1 MVPTGM
7 VPYQLV
13 IKCAVRQKCVMTCPD
28 QFQRFSHLYIMEES
42 SLVEKMGP
50 RRGRYKSS
58 SLVRGLR
65 LTRLKNTT
73 MSITASLDKRQ
84 AVQLGETIL
93 PVPTV
98 YGRAGGQ
105 FSDITRLLSGGP
117 GPTGASGSSPGD
129 NESGPGSPGGG
140 SGGGVSSG
148 GSTMSNL
155 GAVNKKKGSSAVGSL
170 MTASASIVEVT
181 NPKDIEDDRQVSLML
196 DTQRRKSGRVGRA
209 NANKELG
216 IFESSFTSVSKKEWR
231 LRCTAEVVR
240 ITRKLRSKCDGT

>member
-1 MVPTGM
+1 
-7 VPYQLV
+7 
-13 IKCAVRQKCVMTCPD
+13 
-28 QFQRFSHLYIMEES
+28 MEETLES
-42 SLVEKMGP
+42 KMGP

-93 PVPTV
+93 PIPTV

-117 GPTGASGSSPGD
+117 GPTGATAGSSPGGSG
-129 NESGPGSPGGG
+129 SGPGSPGSGG
-140 SGGGVSSG
+140 GGGGGGGGVSSG
-148 GSTMSNL
+148 GSTTSHL
-155 GAVNKKKGSSAVGSL
+155 GSGSLNKKKGSSVGSL
-170 MTASASIVEVT
+170 MTASASIIEVT
-181 NPKDIEDDRQVSLML
+181 NPKDIEDDRQVSLIL
-196 DTQRRKSGRVGRA
+196 DTQRRKSGRVSRS

-216 IFESSFTSVSKKEWR
+216 LFESTLTSISKKEWR
-231 LRCTAEVVR
+231 VRCTAEVIR
-240 ITRKLRSKCDGT
+240 ITRKLRSKCDGESMYF

>member
-1 MVPTGM
+1 
-7 VPYQLV
+7 
-13 IKCAVRQKCVMTCPD
+13 
-28 QFQRFSHLYIMEES
+28 MEETLES
-42 SLVEKMGP
+42 KMGP

-93 PVPTV
+93 PIPTV

-117 GPTGASGSSPGD
+117 GPTGATAGSSPGGGSG
-129 NESGPGSPGGG
+129 SGPGSPGSGG
-140 SGGGVSSG
+140 GGGVSSG
-148 GSTMSNL
+148 GSTTSHL
-155 GAVNKKKGSSAVGSL
+155 GGSLNKKKGSSVGSL
-170 MTASASIVEVT
+170 MTASASIIEVT
-181 NPKDIEDDRQVSLML
+181 NPKDIEDDRQVSLIL
-196 DTQRRKSGRVGRA
+196 DTQRRKSGRVSRS

-216 IFESSFTSVSKKEWR
+216 LFESTLTSISKKEWR
-231 LRCTAEVVR
+231 VRCTAEVIR
-240 ITRKLRSKCDGT
+240 ITRKLRSKCDGESMYF